1 MFWRIGREKYKKK
14 YQKLSNDSYINQ
26 LNRNLES
33 EIKGQNDKN
42 CPIKTNNQLIN
53 NNSPIHNSYSKINEA
68 KKQNNQLEYHKFK
81 NKIDSFQK
89 RQFKDF
95 KTLNQI
101 LSNEY
106 FEKDKP
112 ISLTEKH
119 INNKNINEYNLN
131 NNQSIMT
138 NKESKYVSII
148 KLLPINHNINSYKE
162 KKKNIIKSDKDKN
175 LRNVIPKSDENKVYL
190 FKNTKHKNK
199 KKFVYEQIDFKNIFK
214 KENIQSI
221 SNLIIRKK
229 KKNDF
234 FIPTKNQKP
243 FKNKSFIKYN
253 ENKFYK
259 YKNLLL
265 NNRNDDNDGG
275 IIEFSKIKK
284 SNYIEMNIIKI
295 QKCLRGYLLRKSFL
309 YLIEFT
315 IYYKGFC
322 DIIQSILNYK
332 IKKYVFNKLFKKRS
346 TKEILIEMIKNE
358 KYVLHR
364 WLNIWKQISQREKI
378 KVIIKRIFY
387 IYEKKD
393 LKKGKIKQKFMNLW
407 LRKIMN
413 IKLNEKNCLKEID
426 KKNYNQIQ
434 KKNLLNNDIN
444 FNNDKNEMNNK
455 GVRILIMQ
463 KKFQQYSL
471 KSLILKKIKDTK
483 RNVFNL
489 WKRNQIKNVDN
500 NINNDEINEDEQL
513 QNKNVKRQL
522 KKFTLIEKSNK
533 ILNENRELKDLKIN
547 GKKNETIQLDSQNKN
562 KSKIIIETIGSIISK
577 IYKNK
582 LINRLIW
589 ISRIKTLK
597 ILIRNMSVY
606 FEDSNLLH
614 YFNIWRE
621 NSSFEM
627 IKKTKKIQKYFK
639 YYFGIKKN
647 NEKNYLINLLK
658 NILQKKQK
666 REELN
671 ILSALKRWKK
681 NCILSSLENPGNKI
695 NHIIRKYLLK
705 KKNKSP
711 KYEIEQ
717 IFSEEVK
724 PSYNTI
730 NKDYYIN
737 EMKLNKK
744 EKNNNIINKPK
755 FIDSETQIDLNMIN
769 PGYELQNKKFFI
781 NNIPKKNTNNENEEL
796 LNEMTL
802 LNSNQQKKQLI
813 NKYYFEN
820 LNENFSKNK
829 NENNCEFDK
838 FVLNKENIKK
848 IKNKNYKIN
857 SYYFKLDGKFKNKN
871 LSKQTNK
878 N

>member
-1 MFWRIGREKYKKK
+1 
-14 YQKLSNDSYINQ
+14 
-26 LNRNLES
+26 
-33 EIKGQNDKN
+33 
-42 CPIKTNNQLIN
+42 
-53 NNSPIHNSYSKINEA
+53 
-68 KKQNNQLEYHKFK
+68 
-81 NKIDSFQK
+81 
-89 RQFKDF
+89 
-95 KTLNQI
+95 
-101 LSNEY
+101 
-106 FEKDKP
+106 
-112 ISLTEKH
+112 
-119 INNKNINEYNLN
+119 
-131 NNQSIMT
+131 
-138 NKESKYVSII
+138 
-148 KLLPINHNINSYKE
+148 
-162 KKKNIIKSDKDKN
+162 
-175 LRNVIPKSDENKVYL
+175 
-190 FKNTKHKNK
+190 
-199 KKFVYEQIDFKNIFK
+199 
-214 KENIQSI
+214 
-221 SNLIIRKK
+221 
-229 KKNDF
+229 
-234 FIPTKNQKP
+234 
-243 FKNKSFIKYN
+243 
-253 ENKFYK
+253 
-259 YKNLLL
+259 
-265 NNRNDDNDGG
+265 
-275 IIEFSKIKK
+275 
-284 SNYIEMNIIKI
+284 
-295 QKCLRGYLLRKSFL
+295 
-309 YLIEFT
+309 
-315 IYYKGFC
+315 
-322 DIIQSILNYK
+322 
-332 IKKYVFNKLFKKRS
+332 
-346 TKEILIEMIKNE
+346 
-358 KYVLHR
+358 
-364 WLNIWKQISQREKI
+364 
-378 KVIIKRIFY
+378 
-387 IYEKKD
+387 
-393 LKKGKIKQKFMNLW
+393 
-407 LRKIMN
+407 
-413 IKLNEKNCLKEID
+413 
-426 KKNYNQIQ
+426 
-434 KKNLLNNDIN
+434 
-444 FNNDKNEMNNK
+444 
-455 GVRILIMQ
+455 
-463 KKFQQYSL
+463 
-471 KSLILKKIKDTK
+471 
-483 RNVFNL
+483 
-489 WKRNQIKNVDN
+489 
-500 NINNDEINEDEQL
+500 
-513 QNKNVKRQL
+513 
-522 KKFTLIEKSNK
+522 
-533 ILNENRELKDLKIN
+533 
-547 GKKNETIQLDSQNKN
+547 
-562 KSKIIIETIGSIISK
+562 
-577 IYKNK
+577 
-582 LINRLIW
+582 
-589 ISRIKTLK
+589 
-597 ILIRNMSVY
+597 MSVY
-606 FEDSNLLH
+606 FEYSNLLN

-781 NNIPKKNTNNENEEL
+781 NNIPKKNINNENEEL